1 MTYDEIIEFTS
12 DQVTRIRDR
21 YGFSESFELEKAL
34 DSIAMIFEK
43 PEYFDAPTPVT
54 EQKNRFDKI
63 RKLTEKLEEEFNGL
77 TKDELL
83 LIGRQHSNWSKFRVI
98 DFIKEQRHMAEGAL
112 VDLSAKSGRKGAP
125 RRDTERSLIE
135 RLMYIYEVGTGNDPG
150 YTHLAVTSEYTG
162 NLISFI
168 EDIACHLNAPIEN
181 RFIGD
186 AVKSIISSSKQ

>member
-1 MTYDEIIEFTS
+1 MTYDEIIEFTPE
-12 DQVTRIRDR
+12 QVTRIRDR
-21 YGFSESFELEKAL
+21 YGFSESFELGEAL
-34 DSIAMIFEK
+34 ESIAMFFEK

-63 RKLTEKLEEEFNGL
+63 RKLTKKLEDEFNGL

-125 RRDTERSLIE
+125 RRDTERSLIK
-135 RLMYIYEVGTGNDPG
+135 RLMYIYKAGTGKDPG
-150 YTHLAVTSEYTG
+150 YTYLPVTSEYTG
-162 NLISFI
+162 NTISFI
-168 EDIACHLNAPIEN
+168 EDIANHLNAPIKN

-186 AVKSIISSSKQ
+186 TVKSILSRSKQ